1 MDSQSQNNPPS
12 RRPPGSRFTRPNP
25 PVPHRQ
31 YAQGPTPAGQLNF
44 ALPPQAQEQ
53 YAQGVAPAG
62 QFTFAQPPQAQ
73 GQYARGGPQSQP
85 PPHAWSAQQQPQYPQ
100 QPQQPQ
106 QPQRQTA
113 LTRRPKYPQTTPNPF
128 GAPSAPQM
136 MIFHG
141 AGNPAPPSEMVLGY
155 HQVTLQTHRPD
166 AAKGPV
172 NKKTGDSYAD
182 TILTAEDGFNASSLD
197 PQKQARL
204 VQKWADYKTQQ
215 FGPGVPVPSVV
226 TIQEYSPWD
235 GQGSIV
241 SKRGRPSFAPP
252 PRLSL
257 QNYKRRRLGEEDTCC
272 KCRAT
277 THLFSHCVG
286 PPTAKFGDMY
296 GCVECNTT
304 QHCFDDC
311 HKVNGTAGTP
321 PLDREQIFVLLV
333 VNRVNKPPI
342 RTNRVFNWGEYE
354 DLIKKYKLTSAP
366 WTREFAIELLETGQ
380 TPWVN
385 YDYAGK
391 APLPVDRRSKNWP
404 KVRDDSSPLP
414 LNHSPT
420 NPGPTNPSP
429 SPTSVTHKDPPA
441 DAEDDVMS
449 YDAQLRAVIYRDDE
463 FRRLASMAG
472 GRL

>member
-25 PVPHRQ
+25 YVPHTQYAQGADPTGASPGPAGQFNFVQPPEAQGQ

-44 ALPPQAQEQ
+44 DLPPQAQGQ
-53 YAQGVAPAG
+53 YAQGMAPAG

-106 QPQRQTA
+106 RQMA

-128 GAPSAPQM
+128 GAPR
-136 MIFHG
+136 
-141 AGNPAPPSEMVLGY
+141 APPNGY
-155 HQVTLQTHRPD
+155 HQITLQSHRPD
-166 AAKGPV
+166 AAKGSV
-172 NKKTGDSYAD
+172 NKQTGDSYAD
-182 TILTAEDGFNASSLD
+182 TILTAEDEFNASSLD
-197 PQKQARL
+197 PQKQAML

-226 TIQEYSPWD
+226 TIQE
-235 GQGSIV
+235 
-241 SKRGRPSFAPP
+241 
-252 PRLSL
+252 
-257 QNYKRRRLGEEDTCC
+257 LGEEDTCC

-333 VNRVNKPPI
+333 VNRVNKPLI

-366 WTREFAIELLETGQ
+366 WTREFAMELLETGQ

-391 APLPVDRRSKNWP
+391 APLPVDRRSKNWFVKPEYQAFDRWLAPRKP
-404 KVRDDSSPLP
+404 KA
-414 LNHSPT
+414 
-420 NPGPTNPSP
+420 
-429 SPTSVTHKDPPA
+429 KDPPA
-441 DAEDDVMS
+441 DAEDDVVS